1 MLAIGTAVL
10 SLTGTSVATEHME
23 LLLSVTSPVA
33 HIATTTTPVRGPFSK
48 RPTFKTHS
56 GPAPKRLVI
65 REIAKGTGPKAKS
78 GDVLTVNYVG
88 ALYSNDKVFGSSWR
102 RDETFTFPL
111 GRREVIEGWERGLA
125 GMRVGG
131 RRELII
137 PSVLAYGS
145 KGSPPTIP
153 PNSTLIFVV
162 DLLAA
167 KLLVPFAGTP
177 ASRTRYSAIRPPAT
191 TAKRFALT
199 SVGSIR
205 ADTRAPDIRRPY
217 VI

>member
-1 MLAIGTAVL
+1 MRRSLGMLALSTAIL
-10 SLTGTSVATEHME
+10 SLTGTTIAAEHVQ
-23 LLLSVTSPVA
+23 LPLSAASPVA
-33 HIATTTTPVRGPFSK
+33 HISTTTMPVRGPLSK
-48 RPTFKTHS
+48 RPTIKAHK
-56 GPAPKRLVI
+56 GPAPKRLVL

-88 ALYSNDKVFGSSWR
+88 ALYNNGKVFDSSWR

-162 DLLAA
+162 DMLAA
-167 KLLVPFAGTP
+167 
-177 ASRTRYSAIRPPAT
+177 
-191 TAKRFALT
+191 
-199 SVGSIR
+199 
-205 ADTRAPDIRRPY
+205 
-217 VI
+217 

>member
-1 MLAIGTAVL
+1 MLAVSTAAL
-10 SLTGTSVATEHME
+10 SLTGTSVAAEQGQ
-23 LLLSVTSPVA
+23 LPLSIVLQVA
-33 HIATTTTPVRGPFSK
+33 HMAITTTPAHGPLSK
-48 RPTFKTHS
+48 KPTIKAHK

-88 ALYSNDKVFGSSWR
+88 AFYTNGKVFDSSWG

-111 GRREVIEGWERGLA
+111 GRREIIEGWERGLA

-162 DLLAA
+162 DVLAA
-167 KLLVPFAGTP
+167 
-177 ASRTRYSAIRPPAT
+177 
-191 TAKRFALT
+191 
-199 SVGSIR
+199 
-205 ADTRAPDIRRPY
+205 
-217 VI
+217 